1 VLQNS
6 VNAPNIEVNSARVTE
21 AIRDTALGTF
31 FGLLLSA
38 LASALGGWLGDR
50 TRNPI
55 GHMADDG

>member
-1 VLQNS
+1 VLQNGVIAPDVD
-6 VNAPNIEVNSARVTE
+6 VNPDQVTE

-38 LASALGGWLGDR
+38 LAAALGGWLGGK

-55 GHMADDG
+55 GHMANDG

>member
-38 LASALGGWLGDR
+38 LASAWGGWLGGK

-55 GHMADDG
+55 GHMANDG